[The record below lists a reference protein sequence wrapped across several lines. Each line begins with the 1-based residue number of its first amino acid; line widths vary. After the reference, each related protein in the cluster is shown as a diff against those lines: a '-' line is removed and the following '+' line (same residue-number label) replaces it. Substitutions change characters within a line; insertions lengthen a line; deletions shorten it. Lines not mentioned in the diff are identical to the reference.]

1 MFLISFLPD
10 WVFHLMLLVGVLG
23 IVVGFFLSS
32 IPFVNTY
39 SREIQLGA
47 ILLTI
52 AAVWFE
58 GGLSNESKW
67 QQRVAELEK
76 KVLEAEVKS
85 AQANSKLDA
94 LANKKSQVTKET
106 QYVVKEQ
113 IRGSASTIDGQCRI
127 TDVTVDILNAAA
139 RNQVSGAK
147 K

>member
-1 MFLISFLPD
+1 MWILNFLPD
-10 WVFHLMLLVGVLG
+10 IVFHLVLIIGVLALVAG
-23 IVVGFFLSS
+23 YFLDN
-32 IPFVNTY
+32 IPFIGTNAKT
-39 SREIQLGA
+39 IQVAG
-47 ILLTI
+47 ILLTVVG
-52 AAVWFE
+52 VWFE
-58 GGLSNESKW
+58 GGISNESIW
-67 QQRVAELEK
+67 RARVAELEK

-113 IRGSASTIDGQCRI
+113 IRGSAGAIDGQCRI

-139 RNQVSGAK
+139 RNQVSGVK